1 MIGHRASVGPWL
13 LALALAACDPIHT
26 IGKEDAVLDAGLDAG
41 SDAGVDAGPR
51 PDCSADGGCP
61 CGFACAYSDDI
72 KGPRCGV
79 QTQSC
84 GADGGPAGCADG
96 GLCLTPIVAGAACA
110 VSRCFAALGTTSC
123 ASDADCA
130 CGESCAAAD
139 GGGGGVCSTFA
150 TCTSGLDCRGGD
162 CVEVYRNGLLCAG
175 IRQCLDE

>member
-1 MIGHRASVGPWL
+1 MIGPRARVGPCL
-13 LALALAACDPIHT
+13 LALALVACDPPVHT
-26 IGKEDAVLDAGLDAG
+26 IGSEQPDAGLDAG
-41 SDAGVDAGPR
+41 SDAGTDAGPR
-51 PDCSADGGCP
+51 PDCSVDGGCP
-61 CGFACAYSDDI
+61 CGFACAYSDDV
-72 KGPRCGV
+72 KGPRCAV

-84 GADGGPAGCADG
+84 GADGGPADCADG

-139 GGGGGVCSTFA
+139 SGGGLCSTSA
-150 TCTSGLDCRGGD
+150 TCASGVDCRGGD
-162 CVEVYRNGLLCAG
+162 CVEVYRNGVLCPG